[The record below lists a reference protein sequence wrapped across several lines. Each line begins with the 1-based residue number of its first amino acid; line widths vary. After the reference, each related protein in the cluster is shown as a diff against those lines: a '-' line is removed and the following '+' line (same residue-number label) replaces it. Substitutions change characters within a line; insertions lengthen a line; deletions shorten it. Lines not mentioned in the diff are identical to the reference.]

1 MPTLNSWAIIHMV
14 INFTNTQMYAFVC
27 FRQLAG
33 LEKEAI
39 TAGVIL
45 PPSTD
50 VEVN

>member
-1 MPTLNSWAIIHMV
+1 MR
-14 INFTNTQMYAFVC
+14 